1 MQYPREF
8 IQRVIEETDIAK
20 LITDLAGVRVRPIGK
35 EQAIALCPFHK
46 DHKPSL
52 SINITNGV
60 YYCHACGAKG
70 NVITFLE
77 SYAGLTFPEAV
88 EELAK
93 RAGIPLPDIQ
103 IYDLNILI
111 QWAYE
116 QWNHTDK
123 AAEFLERRG
132 LKGSLATEYGLKLG
146 EPVVSKL
153 LNLSA
158 KKKLPITLKD
168 IERAGLG
175 KDKFANRVIF
185 PLFSSSGF
193 LVGISGR
200 ALTTEPGIAKWLHTN
215 AHSGFR
221 RNKHLYGIDK
231 ASGIIARTKK
241 VVIVEGPLD
250 VLAVHQANPEV
261 AVVGIFGSYIS
272 SEQCKLLHFAEDV
285 ILALDNDSGGRRG
298 TMNSIATLLAHG
310 KQVWVSVLPEG
321 KDPCDVA
328 GELPEPLHWIEW
340 LSMQYPMNMRGDI
353 EFARKVDAL
362 IAPLGYLEKEAYK
375 KAKEVL
381 RRRS

>member
-1 MQYPREF
+1 MRYSREF
-8 IQRVIEETDIAK
+8 IQRVIEETDIAT
-20 LITDLAGVRVRPIGK
+20 LIRDLAGVKVKFASK

-46 DHKPSL
+46 DNKPSL

-77 SYAGLTFPEAV
+77 SYAGLTFAEAV
-88 EELAK
+88 KELAR
-93 RAGIPLPDIQ
+93 RAGVPLPDAQ
-103 IYDLNILI
+103 TYDLNNLI
-111 QWAYE
+111 QCAYE
-116 QWNHTDK
+116 QWDHTDK
-123 AAEFLERRG
+123 AAAFLESRG
-132 LKGSLATEYGLKLG
+132 LKGSLATEYGLKVG
-146 EPVVSKL
+146 EPIVSKL
-153 LNLSA
+153 LKHAVQN
-158 KKKLPITLKD
+158 KLPITLND

-185 PLFSSSGF
+185 PLFSSRGF

-200 ALTTEPGIAKWLHTN
+200 ALATEPGIAKWLHTS

-221 RNKHLYGIDK
+221 RNKYLYGIDK
-231 ASGIIARTKK
+231 ASGIMARTKK
-241 VVIVEGPLD
+241 VVVVEGPFD

-261 AVVGIFGSYIS
+261 AVVGIFGSAIS
-272 SEQCKLLHFAEDV
+272 SEQCKLLHCVNDT
-285 ILALDNDSGGRRG
+285 ILALDNDSGGRKG

-310 KQVWVSVLPEG
+310 KQVWVSVLPDG

-340 LSMQYPMNMRGDI
+340 LSMQYPMNMRGDF

-362 IAPLGYLEKEAYK
+362 MAPLGYLEKEAYR